1 MSNNVSSC
9 SKKLSVLIV
18 VLFAISPISLFAHD
32 FSAVAPTGQTLYYTI
47 TSVNTNVVEV
57 SHPGAGSDWGSVQ
70 KPIGS
75 LTIPSTVVHDGVSY
89 SVKSIGLSA
98 FIRCTGLTA
107 VVIPNSVTTI
117 GTSAFN
123 GCGRLTSVN
132 IPNSVTTLASYV
144 FSSCTT
150 LTSIVIPNSV
160 TSIGS
165 EIFGGCTSLTSVSL
179 PETLSYLP
187 YGTFYGCSSLASIVI
202 PNHVTHI
209 GQRAFWQC
217 TNLVSV
223 SFPNALDTLDH
234 QVFYGC
240 THLASVNLPGSLS
253 WIGTD
258 AFYNCSQLRTVYL
271 KSVVPPGLGVGS
283 PHPFSGTHSTLRIHV
298 PCGSLLE
305 YQSRWSAVASGRFV
319 EEFVYSVRVMSANSN
334 MGIVEINQTPNCTS
348 PQLQV
353 TASPYSGY
361 RFTRWQD
368 GYVINPRTI
377 TVTSDT
383 QMVAYFASINDP
395 IDTQSY
401 NCHVNAIS
409 SDQSLGTVTGGGSFL
424 IGETCTLTS
433 IIKGGCSFV
442 GWSNGVLDNPY
453 SFVVSRDTVIAALF
467 SRQMHDTIV
476 VRDSTLV
483 PVFDTTF
490 VSVFDTTFVP
500 IFDTTFVSVFD
511 TTFVPVFDTTF
522 VPIFDTTFVSVFD
535 TSYIYDTISI
545 DDILYHN
552 LSVITSNSNRG
563 IVAGNGRFPDSCAV
577 EIAAIPIE
585 GNKFIQWHDG
595 NTENPRTIL
604 VTDELSF
611 FATFEART
619 EGVTNVEKSRYSIST
634 TRNIIT
640 LQGAEG
646 MRVRIFD
653 NLGRLLVTEEK
664 VSDIHSFH
672 VSASGT
678 YLVQVGDN
686 PARKVVVIR

>member
-1 MSNNVSSC
+1 MLNDFVSC
-9 SKKLSVLIV
+9 GKKLGVFFA
-18 VLFAISPISLFAHD
+18 VLFAVIPNILFAHD

-47 TSVNTNVVEV
+47 TSMNTNVVEV

-98 FIRCTGLTA
+98 FIRCTGLTS

-165 EIFGGCTSLTSVSL
+165 AIFENCTSLTSVSL

-209 GQRAFWQC
+209 DDRAFWQC

-319 EEFVYSVRVMSANSN
+319 EEFVYSTRVMSANSN
-334 MGIVEINQTPNCTS
+334 MGIVEINQTPDCTN

-401 NCHVNAIS
+401 VYHVNAIS
-409 SDQSLGTVTGGGSFL
+409 SNQSMGTVTGGGTYLS
-424 IGETCTLTS
+424 GETCTLTS
-433 IIKGGCSFV
+433 IIKGGCSFI

-453 SFVVSRDTVIAALF
+453 SFIVSHDTVITALF
-467 SRQMHDTIV
+467 SRQIHDTIV
-476 VRDSTLV
+476 VRDSIAE

-490 VSVFDTTFVP
+490 VT
-500 IFDTTFVSVFD
+500 IFDTTFITVFD
-511 TTFVPVFDTTF
+511 TVT
-522 VPIFDTTFVSVFD
+522 
-535 TSYIYDTISI
+535 TIS
-545 DDILYHN
+545 DELYHN
-552 LSVITSNSNRG
+552 LYVISNDPTKG
-563 IVAGNGRFPDSCAV
+563 VVAGSGRFPENTQV
-577 EIAAIPIE
+577 EISAIPISPYR
-585 GNKFIQWHDG
+585 FQQWNDG
-595 NTENPRTIL
+595 NTDNPRV
-604 VTDELSF
+604 VTVSDEDVFFIASF
-611 FATFEART
+611 SETD
-619 EGVTNVEKSRYSIST
+619 VSVSLPNNPPVSIT
-634 TRNIIT
+634 VHGNKIV
-640 LQGAEG
+640 LQNAENQ
-646 MRVRIFD
+646 VIRIFD
-653 NLGRLLVTEEK
+653 SLGRLILNEDNYDSVKSYEMAFTG
-664 VSDIHSFH
+664 V
-672 VSASGT
+672 
-678 YLVQVGDN
+678 YLVQVGN
-686 PARKVVVIR
+686 SPAQRVVILN